1 MGGVDLLDEHDGSGL
16 AVQPRQRAA
25 DALAGGVG
33 IQDLFLG
40 ASNHV
45 NRGIDAFLENVRC
58 RRVRQRGLQVAD
70 GGVELLPVRGCV
82 CQHGLNVA
90 EVHVHGGLRLN
101 DRRAFAFFL
110 RGDLHA
116 CEPDQRD
123 ERQHDEGG

>member
-1 MGGVDLLDEHDGSGL
+1 MGGVDLLNERDGAGL
-16 AVQPRQRAA
+16 AVQPRQCAA
-25 DALAGGVG
+25 DAFAGGVG

-40 ASNHV
+40 ASDCV
-45 NRGIDAFLENVRC
+45 DRGIDAFLKDVRGG
-58 RRVRQRGLQVAD
+58 RVRQRGLQVED
-70 GGVELLPVRGCV
+70 GGIELLPVRGGV
-82 CQHGLNVA
+82 RQHGLNVT
-90 EVHVHGGLRLN
+90 EVRVHGGLRLN